1 MAGLV
6 ATSATWF
13 RYFLF
18 FLATAIIIYV
28 LPKGSSFQYDY
39 DLGEPWHEKTL
50 EAPFNFPIKKSPEK
64 IKKEKEQIRKQF
76 SPYYRH
82 VSGKVKKIQRQL
94 KTEILPKAYKNQT
107 PSPEKELSY
116 FQEKAEVVLNRLY
129 DPGII
134 KIEQAHEKSGKKYF
148 RFVRNNKVK
157 EKQFSDFS
165 TLQEAE
171 NDLRALIKKV
181 PSLNEAFFI
190 KSVVAALEP
199 NIIYAEK
206 LSNEKLKSLL
216 EDVSVN
222 KGMVEKGDQIITP
235 GEVVDKEKHRILKS
249 LEKEYATYI
258 GSGLGRY
265 LVLGGYT
272 LLIVFIMGI
281 FAVYLSFF
289 KQDVFRSTKSLLMI
303 LINILVFIVLG
314 TYVDQNNAL
323 SIYIIPY
330 AIVPIILLAFFGPRV
345 AIMAHLVIV
354 LINGLFVSNG
364 LEFIILQIMAG
375 FMSILAMS
383 RIRYLSQFF
392 IASIMI
398 VFSYYINFIG
408 LKFIEVGSLKGIEWT
423 NLLWFTGNFILTLLA
438 YPLIYAHEKLFAFIT
453 DITLIEYADIN
464 KKVLRRLSM
473 KAPGTFQH
481 SLQVANISETVLNE
495 IGGNALLARVGALY
509 HDIGKMDNP
518 EYFVENQQYVENPHN
533 NLSYEDSARVI
544 ISHVPKGIEK
554 ARQAGLPE
562 QITKFIR
569 THHGTSRVEYFY
581 RNFLK
586 QLSSEERVNEQ
597 KFRYPGPKPF
607 TKETAV
613 VMLVDSVEAASRS
626 KQEPTEKE
634 LDDLIDS
641 IIDAKIYDNQM
652 EKADITMREIN
663 IVRNR
668 LKRLMK
674 SIYHVRVK
682 YPDEKSKKENV

>member
-1 MAGLV
+1 MANLL

-18 FLATAIIIYV
+18 LLATGLIIYV
-28 LPKGSSFQYDY
+28 LPKTGKVHFDY
-39 DLGEPWHEKTL
+39 EKGEPWQNKQL
-50 EAPFNFPIKKSPEK
+50 EAPFQFPIKKSPEK
-64 IKKEKEQIRKQF
+64 VKEEKDRIRAQF
-76 SPYYRH
+76 KPYYRK
-82 VSGKVKKIQRQL
+82 VEGKVIKIQQKL
-94 KTEILPKAYKNQT
+94 KEEILPRTYEEK
-107 PSPEKELSY
+107 PEKPGRALSY
-116 FQEKAEVVLNRLY
+116 YQEKAEVVLKKLY
-129 DPGII
+129 DEGII
-134 KIEQAHEKSGKKYF
+134 NIQEKHQDDDLLRYVKK
-148 RFVRNNKVK
+148 NKVK
-157 EKQFSDFS
+157 ERRFSKFL
-165 TLQEAE
+165 TLQEAR
-171 NDLRALIKKV
+171 NQLKTLAKKV
-181 PSLNEAFFI
+181 PDLNNTFFI
-190 KSVVAALEP
+190 KSVVSALEP
-199 NIIYAEK
+199 NIQHAEDLSEKK
-206 LSNEKLKSLL
+206 LAALL
-216 EDVSVN
+216 DDVSVN
-222 KGMVEKGDQIITP
+222 RGLVQEGETVISR
-235 GEVVDKEKHRILKS
+235 GEVVDEETYLILQS
-249 LEKEYATYI
+249 LEEEYEQQI
-258 GSGLGRY
+258 GQGAGKY
-265 LVLGGYT
+265 LLYGGYS
-272 LLIVFIMGI
+272 LLVVFIMAI
-281 FAVYLSFF
+281 FGVYLNFF
-289 KQDVFRSTKSLLMI
+289 KKDVFRSTKSLLLL
-303 LINILVFIVLG
+303 LINIVVFVAISA
-314 TYVDQNNAL
+314 YVDGSDTL

-354 LINGLFVSNG
+354 MVVGLFVGDG
-364 LEFIILQIMAG
+364 LEFIFLQIMAG

-383 RIRYLSQFF
+383 KIRYLSQFF
-392 IASIMI
+392 IASILI

-408 LKFIEVGSLKGIEWT
+408 LKFIEFGSFQEIEWT
-423 NLLWFTGNFILTLLA
+423 NLFWFTGNFILTLLA

-518 EYFVENQQYVENPHN
+518 EYFIENQQYVDNPHN

-569 THHGTSRVEYFY
+569 THHGSSRVEYFY
-581 RNFLK
+581 RNYLK
-586 QLSSEERVNEQ
+586 QFNNEEEVDEN

-607 TKETAV
+607 SKETAV

-626 KQEPTEKE
+626 KQEPTEQE
-634 LDDLIDS
+634 VDDLING
-641 IIDAKIYDNQM
+641 IIDAKIKDNQL

-663 IVRNR
+663 IIRNR

-682 YPDEKSKKENV
+682 YPDEKQKADVS